1 MKVDNEIKKIIK
13 NQFSDW
19 EQTSQ
24 GDWERYIKGSKTR
37 EINNTYENKERN
49 LLLKESIKEDRGG
62 GSENFYCI
70 YKIYKGTLLL
80 NKDGIRE
87 SEHCKKENSLVFDC
101 FEDGDN
107 WYDGLWRM
115 GIVDGEGVVKSYVQK
130 CNDEIEIYQSKI
142 KEIENN
148 IKEFNN

>member
-1 MKVDNEIKKIIK
+1 MKGGILFFETDFIFGDLDFQSKISP
-13 NQFSDW
+13 F
-19 EQTSQ
+19 
-24 GDWERYIKGSKTR
+24 
-37 EINNTYENKERN
+37 
-49 LLLKESIKEDRGG
+49 
-62 GSENFYCI
+62 F
-70 YKIYKGTLLL
+70 
-80 NKDGIRE
+80 KDGIRE
-87 SEHCKKENSLVFDC
+87 SEHCKKGNLLMFDC

-115 GIVDGEGVVKSYVQK
+115 GIVDGERVVKSYVQK